1 MQCRLYTSI
10 IVQRGESMKRIRFR
24 AVVALIILFSFFTCR
39 SAQHFDIQVIA
50 KSGISQPGKDKYVV
64 FPFEMAEGL
73 KQNEVVA
80 NRRKNIEA
88 RNREKVELALVRT
101 GLTVLER
108 SKVDKL
114 LNEMTLSQTGITESD
129 GLNIGKLLNS
139 NYAFFGRI
147 TNYNVVRR
155 GTRVRFI
162 AEVIVKAVD
171 IESGAIAWEAII
183 KGHMPFNNGEQTI
196 LDAENAMYEQFS
208 KKLTDL

>member
-1 MQCRLYTSI
+1 
-10 IVQRGESMKRIRFR
+10 MKLNCFR
-24 AVVALIILFSFFTCR
+24 TAALLTVFLSLIDCK
-39 SAQHFDIQVIA
+39 SAQHFDVQVIA

-73 KQNEVVA
+73 KQNEAVA

-88 RNREKVELALVRT
+88 RNREKAELALVKT

-114 LNEMTLSQTGITESD
+114 LNEMTFGKTGVTESD

-139 NYAFFGRI
+139 NFALFGKI
-147 TNYNVVRR
+147 TNYNVARR
-155 GTRVRFI
+155 GVRVRFM

-171 IESGAIAWEAII
+171 IESGVIAWEAIL

-196 LDAENAMYEQFS
+196 LDAENTMYELFS
-208 KKLTDL
+208 KKLTEL